1 MLPGQATKRRWLR
14 PALSLGLTAGLIAWL
29 LGRVDR
35 VQLWELLAGM
45 EPGWFVLAA
54 ALIPLQVVLSAARW
68 RRFSVDLGLELTW
81 PVAVKEYALSM
92 FLNQVLPGGM
102 AGDGVRVWRQRQGPG
117 TVGPALRAA
126 VVERATGQ
134 AAHLM
139 LTGVGLLLWTS
150 VHSVPR
156 PSGSLELVGIL
167 LLGLALAWALPG
179 RLPVLGPLASDA
191 RTGLSGLGRI
201 GSHGLISALLLGT
214 FLLGF
219 YACATALG
227 LDLGWAVLT
236 AVPLVMLAMVVPL
249 SVGGWGLREA
259 SATVVL
265 GLLGWSAEAALALS
279 AAYGLSVLMGTLPGA
294 LVLLGRAQSEA
305 PA

>member
-29 LGRVDR
+29 LWRVDR

-54 ALIPLQVVLSAARW
+54 ALVPLQVVLSAVRW

-102 AGDGVRVWRQRQGPG
+102 AGDGVRVWRQRQGAG
-117 TVGPALRAA
+117 SVGPALRAA

-167 LLGLALAWALPG
+167 LLGLGVGAARPA
-179 RLPVLGPLASDA
+179 ACA
-191 RTGLSGLGRI
+191 RTPGQRCAYGALRPRSDGVSWAYLGAAAWDLLAGLLCLRHRARSGPGLGRLDCRAL
-201 GSHGLISALLLGT
+201 GDAGDGGALL
-214 FLLGF
+214 
-219 YACATALG
+219 C
-227 LDLGWAVLT
+227 
-236 AVPLVMLAMVVPL
+236 
-249 SVGGWGLREA
+249 WGL
-259 SATVVL
+259 
-265 GLLGWSAEAALALS
+265 GAA
-279 AAYGLSVLMGTLPGA
+279 
-294 LVLLGRAQSEA
+294 
-305 PA
+305 